1 MPSRN
6 YTPFRIVLRERHRQ
20 LFAGNAVVSAGR
32 DAKMPVANLADLA
45 LLPNR
50 KFPSLPCIYR
60 NPGCISMVAG
70 EANADADL

>member
-1 MPSRN
+1 
-6 YTPFRIVLRERHRQ
+6 
-20 LFAGNAVVSAGR
+20 
-32 DAKMPVANLADLA
+32 MPVANLADLA